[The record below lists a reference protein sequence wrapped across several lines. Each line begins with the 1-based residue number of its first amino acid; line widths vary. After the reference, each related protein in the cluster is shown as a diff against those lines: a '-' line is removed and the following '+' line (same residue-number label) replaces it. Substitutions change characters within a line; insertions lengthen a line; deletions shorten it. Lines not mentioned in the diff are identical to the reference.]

1 MTTLTSTTFIP
12 HLHEG
17 LPKELETAKSLCVAS
32 ALFSEEGV
40 SQLREHTHETAKVE
54 VLVGLDLPT
63 SPAALQRLLAW
74 SHDVEHVT
82 VRVWTTKGVY
92 FHPKV
97 YLVEQSTG
105 WVAFVGSA
113 NCTTGGW
120 QNNEELTARVS
131 ESAAENLRQEWFTTR
146 FAAGVS
152 LTAEFVD
159 AYSSAYE
166 ARAAADKAARNAAKA
181 AQQEW
186 QEWLE
191 KQRLAEQK
199 AGTNES
205 GENGLGRPVR
215 AGQYFQEVHFA
226 AFDGQKP
233 RSRDAAINCER
244 LAVYDRLFELHEEMA
259 PRIRATGWDL
269 QPHYEK
275 EHIVSSWK
283 HGEYTEDLL
292 RAMWLNYG
300 RSKPE
305 IKVYGDQHTPMH
317 FLRLEVIIFNNH
329 LAMWCR
335 IGKDGAIDRDIF
347 KRKLRRPEN
356 QQAFFAL
363 IQGLGDGY
371 FVQVQDDQRPNSQF
385 TDATALAE
393 FVKTDKQ
400 GHYFIIGKDYQPNDP
415 EVSETTLVDTV
426 IRDWGLLYRVYQWM
440 KQQD

>member
-1 MTTLTSTTFIP
+1 MTALSSTTFIP
-12 HLHEG
+12 HLYEG
-17 LPKELETAKSLCVAS
+17 LPAELETAKSLCVAS
-32 ALFSEEGV
+32 ALFSEEGI
-40 SQLREHTHETAKVE
+40 SQLREHTYKTAKVE

-74 SHDVEHVT
+74 SHDIEHVT

-120 QNNEELTARVS
+120 QNNEELTARVA
-131 ESAAENLRQEWFTTR
+131 ESAAETLRLEWFATR
-146 FAAGVS
+146 FAAGTP

-166 ARAAADKAARNAAKA
+166 ARAAADKAARDAAKA

-191 KQRLAEQK
+191 KQRLAEHK

-215 AGQYFQEVHFA
+215 VGQYFQEVHFA

-233 RSRDAAINCER
+233 RSRDAAINRER
-244 LAVYDRLFELHEEMA
+244 LAVYDRLFQLHEEMA
-259 PRIRATGWDL
+259 PRVLATGWDL
-269 QPHYEK
+269 QPHFVK

-305 IKVYGDQHTPMH
+305 IKVYGDQYTPMH

-347 KRKLRRPEN
+347 KRKMRRPEN

-426 IRDWGLLYRVYQWM
+426 IRDWGLLYKVYQWM